1 MSNIKSSPKIGQ
13 SSSNCIRNFTVQFR
27 RPYEIGMPPDN
38 YNGEY
43 GFDWVR
49 DEYIY
54 PLLSIGGKKDTVIDI
69 LGTPRFVH
77 SELYKVFYHDVN
89 TRINFPSRYF
99 PSWLYIFA
107 TDCKGVYGSE
117 EINKQ
122 GACLDIEIHQE
133 YLESIKGEYIE
144 EKEAL
149 TDNGTVLQFEA
160 SNDNIKISTF
170 DNNQNAKSIKE
181 PLSNFINSNRNFMKL
196 GLDYDEDNNLVERN
210 RYFYKKKSAIK
221 IICSGGTLKNNEH
234 IIVKA
239 KRNNCEPESVG
250 IIYIAQNNDIR
261 IMSIVEID
269 VKVNGEIIKKSK
281 NHELELRNKFFNQ
294 SLTVFKVVKKEV
306 FDLDLLS
313 KSDPEVR
320 SFVDKWWNKSLK
332 NDGKEKYLE
341 VIRNKDKRIALSVE
355 RRKSLDPTEFTYA
368 EFIRELKE
376 LYWRKKWVGLSPYSE
391 IERNTFIFFAPIS
404 VRYAREEDTDN
415 WDYILG
421 SASFKAHSHI
431 LYSEGKY
438 SSDEEFSNAVV
449 IFKESMEFGLLETYA
464 HELGHALGLT
474 HTFESGEMFKYR
486 QGYTDNFMDYP
497 QREDSTDSKFIDR
510 LNIMSKYQIDM
521 IYYRSR
527 VGGILYP
534 WKWTYPELPLTTS
547 EEKNEKEDSEKEE
560 DEKSGI
566 EKIIDKI
573 EKFIFD

>member
-1 MSNIKSSPKIGQ
+1 MSNIKSSPQIGQ

-54 PLLSIGGKKDTVIDI
+54 PLLSIGGKKDTVMDL
-69 LGTPRFVH
+69 LGAPRLVH
-77 SELYKVFYHDVN
+77 AQLYKVFNHNVD
-89 TRINFPSRYF
+89 TRINIPYRYF

-133 YLESIKGEYIE
+133 YVEYNDGEDID

-160 SNDNIKISTF
+160 SNDKIKISTF
-170 DNNQNAKSIKE
+170 DNNQNTKIIEE

-196 GLDYDEDNNLVERN
+196 GYEYDKFNNAFERN
-210 RYFYKKKSAIK
+210 RYFYKKKNAIK
-221 IICSGGTLKNNEH
+221 IICSGGMLDKNEH

-239 KRNNCEPESVG
+239 IRNGCTPVVVG
-250 IIYIAQNNDIR
+250 IIYIAQNKTIHTIN
-261 IMSIVEID
+261 IVEID
-269 VKVNGEIIKKSK
+269 VKVNGEIIPKSK

-294 SLTVFKVVKKEV
+294 ALTVFKVVKKEV

-313 KSDPEVR
+313 VSDTEVKD
-320 SFVDKWWNKSLK
+320 FVDKWWNKRLK
-332 NDGKEKYLE
+332 NDVKEKYLE
-341 VIRNKDKRIALSVE
+341 VVSNKDELLDLSIE
-355 RRKSLDPTEFTYA
+355 RKKTVDPTEFANA

-376 LYWRKKWVGLSPYSE
+376 LYWRKKKVGLTPYSE
-391 IERNTFIFFAPIS
+391 IERNTYIFFAPVS
-404 VRYAREEDTDN
+404 VRNARKKDTDKWN
-415 WDYILG
+415 YILG
-421 SASFKAHSHI
+421 SASFKAHSNI

-449 IFKESMEFGLLETYA
+449 IFKDSVEFGLLETYA

-474 HTFESGEMFKYR
+474 HTFESGEMFKY
-486 QGYTDNFMDYP
+486 QKGYTDNFMDYP
-497 QREDSTDSKFIDR
+497 QRIDNTDSKFIDR
-510 LNIMSKYQIDM
+510 LNIISKYQIDM
-521 IYYRSR
+521 IYNRSR
-527 VGGILYP
+527 VGGILHP
-534 WKWTYPELPLTTS
+534 WKWTYPEVPLTS
-547 EEKNEKEDSEKEE
+547 SKDESEKEE

-573 EKFIFD
+573 EKFIFE

>member
-54 PLLSIGGKKDTVIDI
+54 PLLSIGGKKDTIMDL
-69 LGTPRFVH
+69 LGVPRLVH
-77 SELYKVFYHDVN
+77 SQLYKVFNHNVD
-89 TRINFPSRYF
+89 TRINIPYRYF

-117 EINKQ
+117 EINRE

-133 YLESIKGEYIE
+133 YVEYNDGEDID

-160 SNDNIKISTF
+160 SNDKIKISTF
-170 DNNQNAKSIKE
+170 DNNQNTKIIEE

-196 GLDYDEDNNLVERN
+196 GYEYDKFNNAFERN
-210 RYFYKKKSAIK
+210 RYFYKKKNAIK
-221 IICSGGTLKNNEH
+221 IICSGGMLDKNEH

-239 KRNNCEPESVG
+239 IRNGCTPVVVG
-250 IIYIAQNNDIR
+250 IIYIAQNKTIHTIN
-261 IMSIVEID
+261 IVEID
-269 VKVNGEIIKKSK
+269 VKVNGEIIPKSK

-294 SLTVFKVVKKEV
+294 ALTVFRVVKKEV

-313 KSDPEVR
+313 VSDTEVKD
-320 SFVDKWWNKSLK
+320 FVDKWWNKRLK

-341 VIRNKDKRIALSVE
+341 VVSNEKELLKLSIKRKKTV
-355 RRKSLDPTEFTYA
+355 DPTEFSDA

-376 LYWRKKWVGLSPYSE
+376 LYWRKKKVGLTPYSE
-391 IERNTFIFFAPIS
+391 IERNTYIFFAPVS
-404 VRYAREEDTDN
+404 VRNAREKDTDKWN
-415 WDYILG
+415 YVLG
-421 SASFKAHSHI
+421 SASFKAHSNI

-449 IFKESMEFGLLETYA
+449 IFKDSVEFGFLETYA

-474 HTFESGEMFKYR
+474 HTFESGEMFKY
-486 QGYTDNFMDYP
+486 QKGYTDNFMDYP
-497 QREDSTDSKFIDR
+497 QRIDNTDSKFIDR
-510 LNIMSKYQIDM
+510 LNIISKYQIDM
-521 IYYRSR
+521 IYNRSR
-527 VGGILYP
+527 VGGILHP
-534 WKWTYPELPLTTS
+534 WKWTYPEVPLTS
-547 EEKNEKEDSEKEE
+547 SKDESEKEE

-573 EKFIFD
+573 EKFIFE

>member
-1 MSNIKSSPKIGQ
+1 MSNIKSSPEIGQ

-54 PLLSIGGKKDTVIDI
+54 PLLSIGGKKDTVMDL
-69 LGTPRFVH
+69 LGAPRLVH
-77 SELYKVFYHDVN
+77 AQLYKVFNHNVD
-89 TRINFPSRYF
+89 TRINIPYRYF

-133 YLESIKGEYIE
+133 YVEYNDGEDID

-160 SNDNIKISTF
+160 SNDKIKISTF
-170 DNNQNAKSIKE
+170 DNNQNTKIIEE

-196 GLDYDEDNNLVERN
+196 GYEYDKFNNAFDRN
-210 RYFYKKKSAIK
+210 RYFYKKKNAIK
-221 IICSGGTLKNNEH
+221 IICSGGMLDKNEH

-239 KRNNCEPESVG
+239 IRNGCAPVVVG
-250 IIYIAQNNDIR
+250 IIYIAQNKTIHTIN
-261 IMSIVEID
+261 IVEID
-269 VKVNGEIIKKSK
+269 VKVNGEIIPKSK

-294 SLTVFKVVKKEV
+294 ALTVFKVVKKEV

-313 KSDPEVR
+313 VSDTEVKD
-320 SFVDKWWNKSLK
+320 FVDKWWNKRLK
-332 NDGKEKYLE
+332 SDGKDKYLE
-341 VIRNKDKRIALSVE
+341 VVSNEKELLKLSIE
-355 RRKSLDPTEFTYA
+355 RKKTVDPTEFANA

-376 LYWRKKWVGLSPYSE
+376 LYWRKKKVGLTPYSE
-391 IERNTFIFFAPIS
+391 IERNTYIFFAPVS
-404 VRYAREEDTDN
+404 VRNAREKNTDK
-415 WDYILG
+415 WDYVLG
-421 SASFKAHSHI
+421 SASFKAHSNM

-449 IFKESMEFGLLETYA
+449 IFKDSVEFGLLETYA

-474 HTFESGEMFKYR
+474 HTFESGEMFKY
-486 QGYTDNFMDYP
+486 QKGYTDNFMDYP
-497 QREDSTDSKFIDR
+497 QRKDKTDSKFIDR
-510 LNIMSKYQIDM
+510 LNIISKYQIDM
-521 IYYRSR
+521 IYNRSR
-527 VGGILYP
+527 VGGILHP
-534 WKWTYPELPLTTS
+534 WKWTYPELPLTS
-547 EEKNEKEDSEKEE
+547 SKEDSEKEE

-573 EKFIFD
+573 EKFIFE

>member
-1 MSNIKSSPKIGQ
+1 MPNIKSSPKIGQ
-13 SSSNCIRNFTVQFR
+13 SSSNCVRNFTVQFR

-54 PLLSIGGKKDTVIDI
+54 PLLSIGGKKDTVMDL
-69 LGTPRFVH
+69 LGVPRLVH
-77 SELYKVFYHDVN
+77 SQLYKVFNHNVD
-89 TRINFPSRYF
+89 TRINIPYRYF

-117 EINKQ
+117 EINRE

-133 YLESIKGEYIE
+133 YVEYNDGEYID

-149 TDNGTVLQFEA
+149 TDNGTILKFEA

-170 DNNQNAKSIKE
+170 DNNQNSKIIEE
-181 PLSNFINSNRNFMKL
+181 PLSNFINSNRNFIKL
-196 GLDYDEDNNLVERN
+196 GYEYDKYNNAFERN

-221 IICSGGTLKNNEH
+221 IICSGGMLDKNEH
-234 IIVKA
+234 IKVTAI
-239 KRNNCEPESVG
+239 RNNCDPVDVG
-250 IIYIAQNNDIR
+250 IIYIAQNKAIH

-269 VKVNGEIIKKSK
+269 VKVNGEIIQKSK

-294 SLTVFKVVKKEV
+294 SLTVFKVVNKEV

-313 KSDPEVR
+313 KSDPEVKY
-320 SFVDKWWNKSLK
+320 FVDKWWNKSLK
-332 NDGKEKYLE
+332 NDGNTKYLE
-341 VIRNKDKRIALSVE
+341 VVSNIDTLIDHSIE
-355 RRKSLDPTEFTYA
+355 RKKTVDPTELAYA

-391 IERNTFIFFAPIS
+391 IERNTYIFSAPVS
-404 VRYAREEDTDN
+404 VRYAREKDTDD
-415 WDYILG
+415 WKYILG
-421 SASFKAHSHI
+421 SASFKAHSNI
-431 LYSEGKY
+431 LYSKGKY
-438 SSDEEFSNAVV
+438 SSDKEFSNAVV
-449 IFKESMEFGLLETYA
+449 IFKDSMEFGLLETYA

-474 HTFESGEMFKYR
+474 HTFESGEMFKY
-486 QGYTDNFMDYP
+486 QKGYTDNFMDYP
-497 QREDSTDSKFIDR
+497 QRKDNTDSKFIDR
-510 LNIMSKYQIDM
+510 LNIISKYQIDM
-521 IYYRSR
+521 IYNRSR
-527 VGGILYP
+527 VVGILHP

-547 EEKNEKEDSEKEE
+547 EEKNEKEE
-560 DEKSGI
+560 DEKSGLD
-566 EKIIDKI
+566 KIIDEI

>member
-54 PLLSIGGKKDTVIDI
+54 PLLSIGGKKDTVMDL
-69 LGTPRFVH
+69 LGAPRLVH
-77 SELYKVFYHDVN
+77 AQLYKVFNHNVD
-89 TRINFPSRYF
+89 TRINIPYRYF

-133 YLESIKGEYIE
+133 YVEYNDGEDID

-160 SNDNIKISTF
+160 SNDKIKISTF
-170 DNNQNAKSIKE
+170 DNNQNTKIIEE

-196 GLDYDEDNNLVERN
+196 GYEYDKFNNAFDRN
-210 RYFYKKKSAIK
+210 RYFYKKKNAIK
-221 IICSGGTLKNNEH
+221 IICSGGMLDKNEH

-239 KRNNCEPESVG
+239 IRNGCAPVVVG
-250 IIYIAQNNDIR
+250 IIYIAQNKTIHTIN
-261 IMSIVEID
+261 IVEID
-269 VKVNGEIIKKSK
+269 VKVNGEIIPKSK

-294 SLTVFKVVKKEV
+294 ALTVFKVVKKEV

-313 KSDPEVR
+313 VSDTEVKD
-320 SFVDKWWNKSLK
+320 FVDKWWNKRLK

-341 VIRNKDKRIALSVE
+341 VVSNKDELLDLSIE
-355 RRKSLDPTEFTYA
+355 RKNTVDPTEFANA

-376 LYWRKKWVGLSPYSE
+376 LYWRKKKVGLTPYSE
-391 IERNTFIFFAPIS
+391 IERNTYIFFAPVS
-404 VRYAREEDTDN
+404 VRNARKKDTDKWN
-415 WDYILG
+415 YILG
-421 SASFKAHSHI
+421 SASFKAHSNI

-449 IFKESMEFGLLETYA
+449 IFKDSVEFGLLETYA

-474 HTFESGEMFKYR
+474 HTFESGEMFKY
-486 QGYTDNFMDYP
+486 QKGFTDNFMDYP
-497 QREDSTDSKFIDR
+497 QRIDNTDSKFIDR

-521 IYYRSR
+521 IYNRSR
-527 VGGILYP
+527 VGGILHP
-534 WKWTYPELPLTTS
+534 WKWTYPELPLSSS
-547 EEKNEKEDSEKEE
+547 EDESEKEE

-573 EKFIFD
+573 EKFIFE

>member
-54 PLLSIGGKKDTVIDI
+54 PLLSIGGKKDTVMDL
-69 LGTPRFVH
+69 LGAPRLVH
-77 SELYKVFYHDVN
+77 AQLYKVFNHNVD
-89 TRINFPSRYF
+89 TRINIPYRYF

-133 YLESIKGEYIE
+133 YVEYNDGEDID

-160 SNDNIKISTF
+160 SNDKIKISTF
-170 DNNQNAKSIKE
+170 DNNQNTKIIEE

-196 GLDYDEDNNLVERN
+196 GYEYDKFNNAFDRN
-210 RYFYKKKSAIK
+210 RYFYKKKNAIK
-221 IICSGGTLKNNEH
+221 IICSGGMLDKNEH

-239 KRNNCEPESVG
+239 IRNGCAPVVVG
-250 IIYIAQNNDIR
+250 IIYIAQNKTIHTIN
-261 IMSIVEID
+261 IVEID
-269 VKVNGEIIKKSK
+269 VKVNGEIIPKSK

-294 SLTVFKVVKKEV
+294 ALTVFKVVKKEV

-313 KSDPEVR
+313 VSDTEVKD
-320 SFVDKWWNKSLK
+320 FVDKWWNKRLK

-341 VIRNKDKRIALSVE
+341 VVSNKDELLDLSIE
-355 RRKSLDPTEFTYA
+355 RKNTVDPTEFANA

-376 LYWRKKWVGLSPYSE
+376 LYWRKKKVGLTPYSE
-391 IERNTFIFFAPIS
+391 IERNTYIFFAPVS
-404 VRYAREEDTDN
+404 VRNARKKDTDKWN
-415 WDYILG
+415 YILG
-421 SASFKAHSHI
+421 SASFKAHSNI

-449 IFKESMEFGLLETYA
+449 IFKDSVEFGLLETYA

-474 HTFESGEMFKYR
+474 HTFESGEMFKY
-486 QGYTDNFMDYP
+486 QKGFTDNFMDYP
-497 QREDSTDSKFIDR
+497 QRIDNTDSKFIDR

-521 IYYRSR
+521 IYNWSR
-527 VGGILYP
+527 VGGILHP
-534 WKWTYPELPLTTS
+534 WKWTYPELPLS
-547 EEKNEKEDSEKEE
+547 SAEDESEKEE

-573 EKFIFD
+573 EKFIFE

>member
-1 MSNIKSSPKIGQ
+1 MSNIKSSPEIGQ

-54 PLLSIGGKKDTVIDI
+54 PLLSIGGKKDTVMDL
-69 LGTPRFVH
+69 LGAPRLVH
-77 SELYKVFYHDVN
+77 AQLYKVFNHNVD
-89 TRINFPSRYF
+89 TRINIPYRYF

-133 YLESIKGEYIE
+133 YVEYNDGEDID

-160 SNDNIKISTF
+160 SNDKIKISTF
-170 DNNQNAKSIKE
+170 DNNQNTKIIEE

-196 GLDYDEDNNLVERN
+196 GYEYDKFNNAFDRN
-210 RYFYKKKSAIK
+210 RYFYKKKNAIK
-221 IICSGGTLKNNEH
+221 IICSGGMLDKNEH

-239 KRNNCEPESVG
+239 IRNGCAPVVVG
-250 IIYIAQNNDIR
+250 IIYIAQNKTIHTIN
-261 IMSIVEID
+261 IVEID
-269 VKVNGEIIKKSK
+269 VKVNGEIIPKSK

-294 SLTVFKVVKKEV
+294 ALTVFKVVKKEV

-313 KSDPEVR
+313 VSDTEVKD
-320 SFVDKWWNKSLK
+320 FVDKWWNKRLK
-332 NDGKEKYLE
+332 SDGKDKYLE
-341 VIRNKDKRIALSVE
+341 VVSNEKELLKLSIE
-355 RRKSLDPTEFTYA
+355 RKKTVDPTEFANA

-376 LYWRKKWVGLSPYSE
+376 LYWRKKKVGLTPYSE
-391 IERNTFIFFAPIS
+391 IERNTYIFFAPVS
-404 VRYAREEDTDN
+404 VRNAREKNTDK
-415 WDYILG
+415 WDYVLG
-421 SASFKAHSHI
+421 SASFKAHSNM

-449 IFKESMEFGLLETYA
+449 IFKDSVEFGLLETYA

-474 HTFESGEMFKYR
+474 HTFESGEMFKY
-486 QGYTDNFMDYP
+486 QKGFTDNFMDYP
-497 QREDSTDSKFIDR
+497 QRKDKTDSKFIDR
-510 LNIMSKYQIDM
+510 LNIISKYQIDM
-521 IYYRSR
+521 IYNRSR
-527 VGGILYP
+527 VGGILHP
-534 WKWTYPELPLTTS
+534 WKWTYPELPLTS
-547 EEKNEKEDSEKEE
+547 SKEDSEKEE

-573 EKFIFD
+573 EKFIFE

>member
-1 MSNIKSSPKIGQ
+1 MSNIKSSPQIGQ

-170 DNNQNAKSIKE
+170 DNNQNAKSIEE

-196 GLDYDEDNNLVERN
+196 GLDYDEHNNLVERN

-221 IICSGGTLKNNEH
+221 IICSGGTLKKNEH

-239 KRNNCEPESVG
+239 KRNNCEPVDVG
-250 IIYIAQNNDIR
+250 IIYIARNETIYTIN
-261 IMSIVEID
+261 IVEID
-269 VKVNGEIIKKSK
+269 VKVNGKIIPKSK
-281 NHELELRNKFFNQ
+281 NHEIELRNKFFNQ
-294 SLTVFKVVKKEV
+294 ALTVFKVVKKEV

-313 KSDPEVR
+313 VSDTEVKD
-320 SFVDKWWNKSLK
+320 FVDKWWNKRLK

-341 VIRNKDKRIALSVE
+341 VVSNEKELLRLSIKRKKTV
-355 RRKSLDPTEFTYA
+355 DPTEFSDA

-376 LYWRKKWVGLSPYSE
+376 LYWRKKKVGLTPYSE
-391 IERNTFIFFAPIS
+391 IERNTYIFFAPVS
-404 VRYAREEDTDN
+404 VRNAREKDTDKWN
-415 WDYILG
+415 YVLG
-421 SASFKAHSHI
+421 SASFKAHSNI

-449 IFKESMEFGLLETYA
+449 IFKDSVEFGLLETYA

-474 HTFESGEMFKYR
+474 HTFESGEMFKY
-486 QGYTDNFMDYP
+486 QKGYTDNFMDYP
-497 QREDSTDSKFIDR
+497 QRIDNTDSKFIDR
-510 LNIMSKYQIDM
+510 LNIISKYQIDM
-521 IYYRSR
+521 IYNRSR
-527 VGGILYP
+527 VGGILHP
-534 WKWTYPELPLTTS
+534 WKWTYPEVPLTS
-547 EEKNEKEDSEKEE
+547 SKDESEKEE